1 MRSVL
6 RARPCRTLAAAALA
20 LVIAFHALD
29 AGVARAQTPA
39 PIVAGEWPDPS
50 VITDGSGYTAVTTS
64 NGWAP
69 TFRILRSDD
78 RRTWRIAGSVFRRPP
93 RWARTDFWAP
103 EITKLR
109 DRYAVFYSALP
120 RRRGGWYCLGVA
132 TAPAAT
138 GPYRD
143 KGAPLRCNRYGS
155 IDPFPVR
162 DANGV
167 LYLIWKEDGNEFQ
180 RPTPLFA
187 QQLSEDG
194 QTLLGRPTELLRN
207 TEQWEGSVLEAPAV
221 IRRDNRFYLFYSAN
235 LCCTRRCVYAVGV
248 ARAPNLLGPWEKYPG
263 NPILRSG
270 NGWRCPGH
278 TAVIADAAGGYTA
291 FYHAYRPGARMLA
304 GRQLVADGVGFGAD
318 GWPRIGAGAPP
329 RPLRGAA
336 PTSFSDRF
344 RGRRLEAPW
353 EWLTE
358 RTPRIRVR
366 DGLTLTASARGGRR
380 VDNAVLGRR
389 VRTPNYVATAIVDRR
404 ALRGQALAGLASY
417 RNGFTAIGGS
427 GFEAIGV
434 AVGRDRLIVWRRRGG
449 RFQQLL
455 EARAPRASLVHLRLS
470 SRGRR
475 LRFRFSRDGRRW
487 RTLGPELRTPIE
499 ENARLALTT
508 GGRVRAVARFVRASL
523 REDSAP

>member
-1 MRSVL
+1 MGRVL
-6 RARPCRTLAAAALA
+6 RGRLCRTLAGAALA
-20 LVIAFHALD
+20 LVVVVPA
-29 AGVARAQTPA
+29 AGAQTPA

-50 VITDGSGYTAVTTS
+50 VIADGGGYTAVTTS

-93 RWARTDFWAP
+93 RWAKTDFWAP
-103 EITKLR
+103 EITRLK

-132 TAPAAT
+132 TAPTAT

-143 KGAPLRCNRYGS
+143 RGSPLRCNTYGS
-155 IDPFPVR
+155 IDPFPMR
-162 DANGV
+162 DERGV
-167 LYLIWKEDGNEFQ
+167 LHLLWKEDGNEFR
-180 RPTPLFA
+180 RPTPIYA

-194 QTLLGRPTELLRN
+194 MQLLGRPTELIRN

-221 IRRDNRFYLFYSAN
+221 IRRNGSFYLFYSAN

-248 ARAPNLLGPWEKYPG
+248 ARATTLLGPWEKYPG

-278 TAVIADAAGGYTA
+278 TSVIADAGGAFTA

-304 GRQLVADGVGFGAD
+304 GRQLVSDGVAFGSD

-329 RPLRGAA
+329 RPLAGAG
-336 PTSFSDRF
+336 PTAFSDSF
-344 RGRRLEAPW
+344 RGPRLAAPW

-358 RTPRIRVR
+358 RIPAIEVNR
-366 DGLTLTASARGGRR
+366 GLRLEASARGGRR
-380 VDNAVLGRR
+380 VDGAVLGRR
-389 VRTPNYVATAIVDRR
+389 VHTPTYVATAVVDRS
-404 ALRGQALAGLASY
+404 ALRGQAVAGIASY
-417 RNGFTAIGGS
+417 RNGFQAIGGS
-427 GFEAIGV
+427 GFEAIGA
-434 AVGRDRLIVWRRRGG
+434 AVGRERLIVWRRRGG

-455 EARAPRASLVHLRLS
+455 QTRAPRSKLVHLRLS
-470 SRGRR
+470 SKGRR
-475 LRFRFSRDGRRW
+475 LRFRVSRDGRGW
-487 RTLGPELRTPIE
+487 RNVGPELRTPIE
-499 ENARLALTT
+499 ENARLALTA
-508 GGRVRAVARFVRASL
+508 GGRLRAVARFERARL
-523 REDSAP
+523 TEDSAP